1 MRLCITRPKPVSTL
15 RSLEPDE
22 MRHLP
27 TSVAPPLPLHTRS
40 SGPCSS
46 PHPCRQSCSFVH
58 LCCAPRR
65 QASPGCKERPIYL
78 SGRRRAE
85 LRRHPNGE
93 KNPTPYIFHVVLW
106 SHCLTMSIVYFGW
119 IWPSRPRAQRKP
131 VPWVCKANPPRPRAV
146 VVISEIG
153 LCQDPPRI
161 DRTTPFLSGPCGFRP
176 GACV

>member
-1 MRLCITRPKPVSTL
+1 MKCDTCHQRSATIAITHTIIWSMLFSSSSSTVL
-15 RSLEPDE
+15 SI
-22 MRHLP
+22 H
-27 TSVAPPLPLHTRS
+27 SFTR
-40 SGPCSS
+40 
-46 PHPCRQSCSFVH
+46 

-65 QASPGCKERPIYL
+65 QTSPGCKERPIYL

-93 KNPTPYIFHVVLW
+93 KNPTPYIFHVLLW

-119 IWPSRPRAQRKP
+119 VWPSRPRAQRKP
-131 VPWVCKANPPRPRAV
+131 VPWVCKAHPPRPRAV